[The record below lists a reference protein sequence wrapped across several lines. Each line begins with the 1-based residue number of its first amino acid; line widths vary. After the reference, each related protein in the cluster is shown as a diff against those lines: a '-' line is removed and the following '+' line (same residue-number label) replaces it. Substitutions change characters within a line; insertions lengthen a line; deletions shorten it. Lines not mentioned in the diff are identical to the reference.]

1 LLDRPLADPPI
12 SASYIVWYII
22 NISTYVVNI
31 SNFSRRTPGNLGIT
45 HNTAM
50 TFTGYSRLRS
60 TNDSI
65 LAKPAMVLAL
75 VRALTLLLLVLGVA
89 DHSGG
94 AGT

>member
-1 LLDRPLADPPI
+1 MTNAAPI
-12 SASYIVWYII
+12 RIYA
-22 NISTYVVNI
+22 
-31 SNFSRRTPGNLGIT
+31 
-45 HNTAM
+45 
-50 TFTGYSRLRS
+50 

-65 LAKPAMVLAL
+65 LAKRAMVLAL